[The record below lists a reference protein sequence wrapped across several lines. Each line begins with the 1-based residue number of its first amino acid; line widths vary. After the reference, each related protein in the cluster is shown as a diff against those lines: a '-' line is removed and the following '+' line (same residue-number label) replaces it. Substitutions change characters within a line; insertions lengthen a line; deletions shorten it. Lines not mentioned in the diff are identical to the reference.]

1 MGGAEAER
9 LGGEVGMVVNG
20 REVSIPSGYETAI
33 DALRLGLGLTG
44 TKLVCGT
51 GVCGACTVSVDGVPV
66 ASCVLPAEDLEDRS
80 VVTIE
85 GVGSEGELH
94 PVQAAFLHHDALQC
108 GYCTPG
114 FVVEA
119 VAFFDRWRESSGT
132 SRPSREEIAR
142 ALAGHL
148 CRCGAYQGIYRAVSD
163 ACAGLFDES
172 DAPTTRAEPS
182 TPRPDG
188 RAKVTGAAR
197 YTADVHLDALVG
209 RIVRSPEPHAE
220 LLGLDSSPALDLGGV
235 EAYVP
240 LAEPGDRIR
249 YRGQP
254 LAAVAAIDEE
264 TARRAA
270 DHVEVDLR
278 VLPSAV
284 GATDSLAEG
293 APDVHGWWIPPSNNE
308 GPATPN
314 LRRRNLVGPSLP
326 GSANPWRVSRRL
338 SRDAR
343 KVRGRWSTSVHSH
356 TAFEP
361 HAAVAAW
368 QPDGRLVVHLSTQGV
383 SRARAQLVA
392 ELSIDENEVEVI
404 TEYVG
409 GAFGAKQSLGDEP
422 VVAARLSRIAGR
434 PVRVVLDRVEEMTVG
449 GNRPGTAVDVAL
461 SASGAGE
468 LRAMRVRS
476 VADSGASAG
485 SLVASFLPRL
495 VYPGAPR
502 TLLDFDAVSNTP
514 PGTPFRAPGGPPA
527 LFALEAAIDDLAREL
542 AVDPISLRRSWN
554 DRPLRDA
561 MYDWVEAQPRWR
573 EERTPA
579 MGRMRRGVG
588 AAFGSW
594 FNAHDPG
601 VEVTV
606 TAGPHGFRV
615 SAPAQDMGN
624 GTRAVL
630 ASAVSDAFGLEPAGV
645 DVHLG
650 GSGPGPLS
658 AGSRTTASL
667 WPAAHRAAVAAR
679 DRLLEQACTLVGE
692 GVEASAGGV
701 VHAGEWLSWDEL
713 LPRLEPVIETRGR
726 PPDSRR
732 LAPFPLRFGGL
743 QFGHTLTESAHL
755 AEVEVDL
762 SLGTVRVLSLDTA
775 IAAGRIHV
783 PALARSQVFGGVVQ
797 GLGMAL
803 YEERVVDPRTG
814 AVLTSNLEDYHL
826 VGIGDAPEMSVDFI
840 EWGFEHIPGG
850 GVGLAELALVAVPAA
865 VAAAVRAATGTRPR
879 RLPIGPAHLIGGGS

>member
-1 MGGAEAER
+1 
-9 LGGEVGMVVNG
+9 MVVNG
-20 REVSIPSGYETAI
+20 REVSIPSGHETAV
-33 DALRLGLGLTG
+33 DALRFGLGLTG
-44 TKLVCGT
+44 TKLVCGS
-51 GVCGACTVSVDGVPV
+51 GVCGACTISVDGVPV
-66 ASCVLPAEDLEDRS
+66 ASCVLPSEDLEDRS

-85 GVGSEGELH
+85 GIGSEGRLH

-132 SRPSREEIAR
+132 GRPPDDEIAR

-163 ACAGLFDES
+163 ACAGLFEE
-172 DAPTTRAEPS
+172 AEPA

-197 YTADVHLDALVG
+197 YTTDVHLDALVG
-209 RIVRSPEPHAE
+209 RFVRSPEPHAA
-220 LLGLDSSPALDLGGV
+220 LLSLDPSPALALAGV

-254 LAAVAAIDEE
+254 VAVVAAADED
-264 TARRAA
+264 TARIAA
-270 DHVEVDLR
+270 ELVEVELR

-284 GATDSLAEG
+284 GATESLAEG
-293 APDVHGWWIPPSNNE
+293 APDVHGWWVPPSNNE
-308 GPATPN
+308 GPDLPN
-314 LRRRNLVGPSLP
+314 LRRGNLVGPTLP

-338 SRDAR
+338 RREAR
-343 KVRGRWSTSVHSH
+343 KVEGRWSTSVHSH

-383 SRARAQLVA
+383 SQARSRLAA
-392 ELSIDENEVEVI
+392 ELSIAEEQVEVI
-404 TEYVG
+404 AEYVG
-409 GAFGAKQSLGDEP
+409 GAFGAKQSLGHEP
-422 VVAARLSRIAGR
+422 VAAARLARIAGR

-449 GNRPGTAVDVAL
+449 GNRPGTEIDLAL

-476 VADSGASAG
+476 VADSGASTG
-485 SLVASFLPRL
+485 SLVASFLPRV

-514 PGTPFRAPGGPPA
+514 PGTAFRAPGGPPA
-527 LFALEAAIDDLAREL
+527 LFALEAAVDDLARGL
-542 AVDPISLRRSWN
+542 AVDPIALRRSWN

-573 EERTPA
+573 DAVPSA
-579 MGRMRRGVG
+579 GGRVRRGVG
-588 AAFGSW
+588 VAFGSW
-594 FNAHDPG
+594 FNAHDPE

-606 TAGPHGFRV
+606 TAGPNGFRV
-615 SAPAQDMGN
+615 TAPAQDMGN

-630 ASAVSDAFGLEPAGV
+630 ASAVSDAFGLEPTGV

-650 GSGPGPLS
+650 GAGPGPLS

-679 DRLLEQACTLVGE
+679 DRLLEQARTIVGE
-692 GVEASAGGV
+692 GVEVNEGGV

-732 LAPFPLRFGGL
+732 LAPVPLRFGGL
-743 QFGHTLTESAHL
+743 QFGHTLTESAHI

-762 SLGTVRVLSLDTA
+762 SSGAVNVLSIDTA
-775 IAAGRIHV
+775 IGAGRIHV
-783 PALARSQVFGGVVQ
+783 PPLARSQVYGGVVQ

-814 AVLTSNLEDYHL
+814 TVLTSNLEDYHL
-826 VGIGDAPEMSVDFI
+826 VGIGDTPEMRVDFI

-850 GVGLAELALVAVPAA
+850 GVGLSELALVAVPAA
-865 VAAAVRAATGTRPR
+865 VASAVGAATGTRPR
-879 RLPIGPAHLIGGGS
+879 RLPIRPAQLVGAGS